1 MVTILYGR
9 ARAALL
15 APLAA
20 TAVLVA
26 LSGSAPARAD
36 SPFDPPATSS
46 ADWAPVGVD
55 SDKGAP
61 PPAGVKPTARKAGSA
76 GAAADCEKP
85 CYFYNTGRQEVT
97 NTGAYA
103 TAWID
108 KPALAVADYHTLA
121 ELSVQSSLNGIRQI
135 VEIGWTIDR
144 DVNKDD
150 NPHLF
155 VYHWVNNVGGCYNGC
170 GFVVSSDAK
179 VQPGAALT
187 PGAAKRFGIQYFD
200 GNWWVNY
207 DNAWFGYFPGKLW
220 SSQSVDFT
228 TAGAYQLFGEVAA
241 ITDQP
246 CTDMGNGAAGSTGAG
261 GSPRPAFF
269 SGAAYFDTTSVSTP
283 SKLFTTTQ
291 PAVDGYTIGPVSDR
305 AFYYGGDGFGPC

>member
-1 MVTILYGR
+1 VVTTLYGR
-9 ARAALL
+9 ARALLL

-20 TAVLVA
+20 AVVLVA
-26 LSGSAPARAD
+26 LSGSAPAQAD
-36 SPFDPPATSS
+36 SLFSPPAISS

-55 SDKGAP
+55 IDKGAP
-61 PPAGVKPTARKAGSA
+61 PPAGVKSAARKAGSA
-76 GAAADCEKP
+76 AKAADCETP

-103 TAWID
+103 TVWID
-108 KPALAVADYHTLA
+108 QPALAVADYHTLA

-135 VEIGWTIDR
+135 VEIGWSIDR
-144 DVNKDD
+144 DINKDD
-150 NPHLF
+150 KPHLF

-179 VQPGAALT
+179 VLPGAALT
-187 PGAAKRFGIQYFD
+187 PGAAKRFAIQYFG

-207 DNAWFGYFPGKLW
+207 DNAWLGYFPGKLW
-220 SSQSVDFT
+220 SSEGVDFT
-228 TAGAYQLFGEVAA
+228 SAGAYQLFGEVAA
-241 ITDQP
+241 TTDQP
-246 CTDMGNGAAGSTGAG
+246 CTDMGNGTAGSAG
-261 GSPRPAFF
+261 VAGSPRPAFF
-269 SGAAYFDTTSVSTP
+269 SGAAYFDPAGVSTT

-291 PAVDGYTIGPVSDR
+291 PAVGGYTIGPVSDR